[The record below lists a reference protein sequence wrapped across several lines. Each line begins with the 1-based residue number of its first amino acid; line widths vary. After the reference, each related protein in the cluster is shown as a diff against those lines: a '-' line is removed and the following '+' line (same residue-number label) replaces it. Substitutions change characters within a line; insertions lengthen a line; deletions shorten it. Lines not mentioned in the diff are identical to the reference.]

1 MKNLVEKSNKKCSRK
16 KLEVTLESRDIEW
29 EKRLINK
36 QFEENFSTNSYDN
49 DLLKNIEL
57 EKVCCYRRR
66 KKTIS
71 KTFNTR

>member
-1 MKNLVEKSNKKCSRK
+1 MFTK

-49 DLLKNIEL
+49 DLLKI
-57 EKVCCYRRR
+57 
-66 KKTIS
+66 
-71 KTFNTR
+71 